1 MKHKQVI
8 AKVVRIIRT
17 GYSYYGNPHYEAI
30 IETKSG
36 EHWECKTAVNAALG
50 YGFRN
55 YEREFGEFSYH
66 ITASGNIILDFAKSI
81 QQ

>member
-1 MKHKQVI
+1 MKTQKVT

-17 GYSYYGNPHYEAI
+17 GYSYYGNPHFEAI

-36 EHWECKTAVNAALG
+36 ERWECKTAVHASIG

-66 ITASGNIILDFAKSI
+66 ITASGNIILDFANSI